1 MKHFLP
7 ILFFTGLLFG
17 QDTLRTVSGQVVI
30 GKLMEQEEEYVFFK
44 PDGAQQS
51 QKIPIKLIK
60 EIRLGNGEIIDFGN
74 DYLTAVNNNSPL
86 IDSTMVNNN
95 SIIDQEDASGLTLE
109 KDGEQVLIPLG
120 EWVVVSSAYDPSNTV
135 RGIYLG
141 MTVDALRIQEKGESF
156 EREIPMDEIGSI
168 FRGKTK
174 STKEYVWGGIKLGG
188 LVSVGIGGLITVMV
202 SKQGGG
208 LDLENIIWGGV
219 LGLFSSF
226 YTVPGGALL
235 GFIRGK
241 VAEGKAVE
249 YVIGD
254 GEWVIVK

>member
-1 MKHFLP
+1 MKRYSIGLITR
-7 ILFFTGLLFG
+7 IL
-17 QDTLRTVSGQVVI
+17 
-30 GKLMEQEEEYVFFK
+30 
-44 PDGAQQS
+44 
-51 QKIPIKLIK
+51 
-60 EIRLGNGEIIDFGN
+60 
-74 DYLTAVNNNSPL
+74 LTASALPL
-86 IDSTMVNNN
+86 IA
-95 SIIDQEDASGLTLE
+95 QEDASGLTLE
-109 KDGEQVLIPLG
+109 KDGEQVLIPLD

-188 LVSVGIGGLITVMV
+188 LVSVGIGGLLTVMLLND
-202 SKQGGG
+202 SRSEGTIYRLPGSAFT
-208 LDLENIIWGGV
+208 WGGV

>member
-1 MKHFLP
+1 MKKIIFLL
-7 ILFFTGLLFG
+7 IFIASVSA
-17 QDTLRTVSGQVVI
+17 QDVLVAVDAKEFK
-30 GKLMEQEEEYVFFK
+30 GKLLEQDKEYVFFK

-51 QKIPIKLIK
+51 QKIPIRLIK

-156 EREIPMDEIGSI
+156 EREIPMDEINSI

>member
-1 MKHFLP
+1 MKRYTIGLITG
-7 ILFFTGLLFG
+7 IL
-17 QDTLRTVSGQVVI
+17 
-30 GKLMEQEEEYVFFK
+30 
-44 PDGAQQS
+44 
-51 QKIPIKLIK
+51 
-60 EIRLGNGEIIDFGN
+60 
-74 DYLTAVNNNSPL
+74 LTASALPL
-86 IDSTMVNNN
+86 IA
-95 SIIDQEDASGLTLE
+95 QEDASGLTLE
-109 KDGEQVLIPLG
+109 KDGEQVLIPLD

-174 STKEYVWGGIKLGG
+174 STRDYVFQGMKVAGIGTMGCGMLMGMAMGLGISGEVSGGQ
-188 LVSVGIGGLITVMV
+188 VGIGTSLLYGAMI
-202 SKQGGG
+202 GGF
-208 LDLENIIWGGV
+208 NSI
-219 LGLFSSF
+219 F
-226 YTVPGGALL
+226 TVPAGALI
-235 GFIRGK
+235 GYMRAK